1 MPASDA
7 EMIPEASGHLTYAD
21 ATVLSKIWP
30 GKDLGSP
37 WLPDELGAVLRH
49 QLGAILDVGPS
60 QEPAVN
66 KKPAT
71 YADLLL
77 RDAAPPLEIL
87 RGVKDWAKPF
97 TFRADG
103 DLPREVAGVLYYAAI
118 LAARLRADARI
129 SELDDALLARA
140 ARWAL
145 RLPWLDA
152 SLAQLFRDALAALG
166 PGGTTAGDDAI

>member
-7 EMIPEASGHLTYAD
+7 EMIPEASGHLAYVD

-49 QLGAILDVGPS
+49 QLGATLDVGPS

-97 TFRADG
+97 TFRDDG

-118 LAARLRADARI
+118 LAARLRLGQRI
-129 SELDDALLARA
+129 SELEDALLAKA

-152 SLAQLFRDALAALG
+152 AMTPLFTEALTSLEVGRGMRL
-166 PGGTTAGDDAI
+166 